1 MRASVNVRRASR
13 LPICSSRVAVKM
25 IDFDA
30 AIKALA
36 HPFRR
41 KVLDWLAEPEKYFS
55 EPEYAAFRSV
65 SAGMLHTRSGLS
77 QSTVSCHLSQLE
89 KAGLVDAKKV
99 GQWTFFSRNESAIRE
114 LAEQFNS
121 DVARLDKRP

>member
-1 MRASVNVRRASR
+1 
-13 LPICSSRVAVKM
+13 M

-30 AIKALA
+30 VIKALA

-41 KVLDWLAEPEKYFS
+41 NVLEWLADPERYFS

-77 QSTVSCHLSQLE
+77 QSTVSGHLSQLE
-89 KAGLVDAKKV
+89 RAGLINAKKV
-99 GQWTFFSRNESAIRE
+99 GQWTFFSRNETAIRE
-114 LAEQFNS
+114 FADRCCV
-121 DVARLDKRP
+121 DVARLGKHL

>member
-1 MRASVNVRRASR
+1 
-13 LPICSSRVAVKM
+13 M

-41 KVLDWLAEPEKYFS
+41 KVLEWLADPDKYFI
-55 EPEYAAFRSV
+55 EPEYSALRAV

-77 QSTVSCHLSQLE
+77 QSTVSCHLAQLE
-89 KAGLVDAKKV
+89 KAGLVNARKV
-99 GQWTFFSRNESAIRE
+99 GQWTFFTRNESAIRE
-114 LAEQFNS
+114 FAERCYV
-121 DVARLDKRP
+121 DVARLGKRA